1 MFLIIYEWGTNIVLT
16 FQRFI
21 QAENNLMKKLY
32 IVRHAKSS
40 WGDFTTPDFDRPL
53 NDRGKKD
60 APEMAKRLLDKKITI
75 DLFISSPAKRA
86 KSTCKAFCKVYD
98 RNKEEIV
105 LIDELYHASV
115 ETFNKV
121 VSAIDDQFGS
131 AAVFSHN
138 PGITD
143 FVNSL
148 VKDVTIDNMPTCAIF
163 AVEIEGDSWAAFLSA
178 GKKFLFVDY
187 PKLES

>member
-1 MFLIIYEWGTNIVLT
+1 
-16 FQRFI
+16 
-21 QAENNLMKKLY
+21 MKKLY
-32 IVRHAKSS
+32 MVRHAKSS

-60 APEMAKRLLDKKITI
+60 APEMAKRLLDKGATI
-75 DLFISSPAKRA
+75 DVFISSPAKRA

-98 RNKEEIV
+98 RDKDEIIFV
-105 LIDELYHASV
+105 DELYHASV

-121 VSAIDDQFGS
+121 VSAIDDKWD
-131 AAVFSHN
+131 AAIIFSHN

-143 FVNSL
+143 FVNTL
-148 VKDVTIDNMPTCAIF
+148 VNDVSVDNMPTCAIF
-163 AVEIEGDSWAAFLSA
+163 AVEIEADSWSGFLAA

-187 PKLES
+187 PKLGS

>member
-1 MFLIIYEWGTNIVLT
+1 M
-16 FQRFI
+16 
-21 QAENNLMKKLY
+21 
-32 IVRHAKSS
+32 VRHAKSS

-53 NDRGKKD
+53 NERGKKD
-60 APEMAKRLLDKKITI
+60 APEMAKRLLDKKIAI
-75 DLFISSPAKRA
+75 DVFISSPAKRA

-98 RNKEEIV
+98 RDKDEIV
-105 LIDELYHASV
+105 FIDELYHASV

-121 VSAIDDQFGS
+121 AGSIDDRFGS

-148 VKDVTIDNMPTCAIF
+148 VKDVQIDNMPTCAVF
-163 AVEIEGDSWAAFLSA
+163 AVEIEAESWKDFLSA
-178 GKKFLFVDY
+178 NKKFLFVDY
-187 PKLES
+187 PKLGSE